1 MNGEES
7 SGVALFHSHAYFD
20 HTSPERISEAR
31 AFMDLIK
38 QTFAADTHVKASR
51 FNTAPVGPHLCGSF
65 EVVFGRE
72 AFTRYVSWLMFAR
85 PEGIDILVHPLTGS
99 QALDHTTR
107 ALWLG
112 KPVALDVAFLE
123 TEDAKSAAQ
132 GPGE

>member
-1 MNGEES
+1 VSRDES
-7 SGVALFHSHAYFD
+7 SGVGLFHSHAYFD
-20 HTSPERISEAR
+20 HTSPERVTEAR

-38 QTFAADTHVKASR
+38 QAFAADTDVNASR
-51 FNTAPVGPHLCGSF
+51 FNPAPVGPHLCGSF
-65 EVVFGRE
+65 EVVFARE

-85 PEGIDILVHPLTGS
+85 PERIDILVHPLTGS

-123 TEDAKSAAQ
+123 AQDAKPSSAS
-132 GPGE
+132 PGQ